1 MDQKLSDSFEG
12 EDKISAMIFCK
23 MSTKKMVC
31 NLYLNEQKWIC
42 KSDTLMKKKINF
54 ATGTFFELFNEN
66 TWTYYL
72 IFSNFLDCNINFCK
86 NFAAKMLWILMQN
99 SVLY

>member
-42 KSDTLMKKKINF
+42 KSDT
-54 ATGTFFELFNEN
+54 
-66 TWTYYL
+66 
-72 IFSNFLDCNINFCK
+72 
-86 NFAAKMLWILMQN
+86 
-99 SVLY
+99 

>member
-31 NLYLNEQKWIC
+31 NLYLNEQKCIC
-42 KSDTLMKKKINF
+42 KSDTLMKKKSILQQVLF
-54 ATGTFFELFNEN
+54 LSSLMRILEL
-66 TWTYYL
+66 
-72 IFSNFLDCNINFCK
+72 II
-86 NFAAKMLWILMQN
+86 
-99 SVLY
+99 

>member
-12 EDKISAMIFCK
+12 EDKINAMIFCK

-42 KSDTLMKKKINF
+42 KSDTLMKKKSILQQVL
-54 ATGTFFELFNEN
+54 FFSSLMRILEL
-66 TWTYYL
+66 
-72 IFSNFLDCNINFCK
+72 II
-86 NFAAKMLWILMQN
+86 
-99 SVLY
+99 

>member
-12 EDKISAMIFCK
+12 EDKINAMIFCK

-42 KSDTLMKKKINF
+42 KSDTLMNKKTILQQVLF
-54 ATGTFFELFNEN
+54 LSSLMRILEL
-66 TWTYYL
+66 
-72 IFSNFLDCNINFCK
+72 II
-86 NFAAKMLWILMQN
+86 
-99 SVLY
+99 

>member
-42 KSDTLMKKKINF
+42 KSDTLMNKKSILQQVLF
-54 ATGTFFELFNEN
+54 LSSLMRILEL
-66 TWTYYL
+66 
-72 IFSNFLDCNINFCK
+72 II
-86 NFAAKMLWILMQN
+86 
-99 SVLY
+99 

>member
-1 MDQKLSDSFEG
+1 MDQTLSDSFEG

-42 KSDTLMKKKINF
+42 KSDTLMKKKSILQQVLF
-54 ATGTFFELFNEN
+54 LSSLMRILEL
-66 TWTYYL
+66 
-72 IFSNFLDCNINFCK
+72 II
-86 NFAAKMLWILMQN
+86 
-99 SVLY
+99 

>member
-12 EDKISAMIFCK
+12 EDKINAMIFCK

-42 KSDTLMKKKINF
+42 KSDTLMNKKSILQQVLF
-54 ATGTFFELFNEN
+54 LSSLMRILEL
-66 TWTYYL
+66 
-72 IFSNFLDCNINFCK
+72 II
-86 NFAAKMLWILMQN
+86 
-99 SVLY
+99 

>member
-12 EDKISAMIFCK
+12 EDKINAMIFCK

-42 KSDTLMKKKINF
+42 KSDTLMEKKSILQQVLF
-54 ATGTFFELFNEN
+54 LSSLMRILEL
-66 TWTYYL
+66 
-72 IFSNFLDCNINFCK
+72 II
-86 NFAAKMLWILMQN
+86 
-99 SVLY
+99 

>member
-12 EDKISAMIFCK
+12 EDKINAMIFCK

-42 KSDTLMKKKINF
+42 KSDTLMNKKSILQQVL
-54 ATGTFFELFNEN
+54 FFSSLMRMLELIIQSFQ
-66 TWTYYL
+66 
-72 IFSNFLDCNINFCK
+72 IF
-86 NFAAKMLWILMQN
+86 
-99 SVLY
+99 

>member
-12 EDKISAMIFCK
+12 EYKINAMIFCK

-42 KSDTLMKKKINF
+42 KSDTLMEKKSILQQVLF
-54 ATGTFFELFNEN
+54 LSSLMRILEL
-66 TWTYYL
+66 
-72 IFSNFLDCNINFCK
+72 II
-86 NFAAKMLWILMQN
+86 
-99 SVLY
+99 

>member
-12 EDKISAMIFCK
+12 EDKINAMIFCK

-42 KSDTLMKKKINF
+42 KSDTLMNKKSILQQVL
-54 ATGTFFELFNEN
+54 FFSSLMRILEL
-66 TWTYYL
+66 
-72 IFSNFLDCNINFCK
+72 II
-86 NFAAKMLWILMQN
+86 
-99 SVLY
+99 

>member
-12 EDKISAMIFCK
+12 EDKINAMIFCK

-42 KSDTLMKKKINF
+42 KSDTLMNKKSILQQVLF
-54 ATGTFFELFNEN
+54 LSSLMRMLEL
-66 TWTYYL
+66 
-72 IFSNFLDCNINFCK
+72 II
-86 NFAAKMLWILMQN
+86 
-99 SVLY
+99 